1 MHAASRFE
9 VGPDDAVDLHMHTLA
24 SDGRWTPEALTAYLS
39 ANDFRIIAIADHDSM
54 ASVPEVAERCA
65 EVGIHVVPAVEMTT
79 RWEERQVH
87 CLVYGIDLHA
97 PQSIAFRSLLEQQQ
111 ANLTAT
117 AERMVALLERHGRR
131 VPSLAEIAAGRPL
144 TPHLVFTTMIKDGH
158 GSNLFSAHN
167 IIRGLGEEALVDVP
181 LAETVDAVHE
191 AGAVAVVAH
200 PGRDDGWGFLY
211 EDRLDAMRSAVAID
225 GVEAHYRTYS
235 TADVERY
242 RNYAAAHGL
251 LVSAGSDSHWSGHPV
266 NPTPHPARW
275 TVDLLTRLGIEV
287 GPFEGPAWV
296 PPPVPPEESPAG

>member
-1 MHAASRFE
+1 MHAPSRFE

-24 SDGRWTPEALTAYLS
+24 SDGRWTPEALTAYL
-39 ANDFRIIAIADHDSM
+39 AENDFRIIAIADHDSM
-54 ASVPEVAERCA
+54 ASVQEVTERCA
-65 EVGIHVVPAVEMTT
+65 AEGIHVVPAVEMTT

-97 PQSIAFRSLLEQQQ
+97 PQSTAFRLLLERQQ

-131 VPSLAEIAAGRPL
+131 VPSLEEVAAGRPL
-144 TPHLVFTTMIKDGH
+144 TPHFVFTTMIRDGH

-191 AGAVAVVAH
+191 AGAVAIIAH

-211 EDRLDAMRSAVAID
+211 EDRLDIMRETVAID
-225 GVEAHYRTYS
+225 GVEAHYRTYT

-242 RNYAAAHGL
+242 RNYAADHGL
-251 LVSAGSDSHWSGHPV
+251 LVSSGSDSHWSGHPV

-275 TVDLLTRLGIEV
+275 SVDLLNRIGIEV

-296 PPPVPPEESPAG
+296 PPPAPPEDSPAG